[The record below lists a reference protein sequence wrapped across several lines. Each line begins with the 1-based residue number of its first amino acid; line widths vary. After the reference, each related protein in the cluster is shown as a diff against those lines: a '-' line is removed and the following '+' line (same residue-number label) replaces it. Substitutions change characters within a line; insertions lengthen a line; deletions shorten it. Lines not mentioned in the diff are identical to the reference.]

1 MTKKEQLEQ
10 NFDSFLVADGFDDA
24 IIGMDEQSERVIYSI
39 SKCIEVLMKD
49 EMTYED
55 AMDYLY
61 YNCVG
66 AYVGE
71 QTPIWCWDLFYD

>member
-71 QTPIWCWDLFYD
+71 HTPIWCWDLFY

>member
-1 MTKKEQLEQ
+1 MNKKEQLEQ
-10 NFDSFLVADGFDDA
+10 NFDSILIADGFDDA
-24 IIGMDEQSERVIYSI
+24 IIGIEEQSERVIYSI

-49 EMTYED
+49 DMTHEE
-55 AMDYLY
+55 AVDYLY

>member
-10 NFDSFLVADGFDDA
+10 NFDSFLIADGFDDA
-24 IIGMDEQSERVIYSI
+24 IIGIDEQSERVIYSI

-49 EMTYED
+49 DMTQED
-55 AMDYLY
+55 ALEYLY

-71 QTPIWCWDLFYD
+71 QTPIWCWDLFW

>member
-71 QTPIWCWDLFYD
+71 QTPIWCWDLFY